1 MEREAM
7 LVNDTRGE
15 IYARLA
21 KVMKQV
27 GPVAKGQTNTEQK
40 YAFRGID
47 DVFDAIHKP
56 MADNEVTMSFVV
68 EDVQVTPVESARG
81 AKGRH
86 TILRVRY
93 IFHAPDG
100 SAVAVVTYGESVSY
114 DDKGLNKALQAALKY
129 ALIQMFLIPVGEP
142 EADHDTTD
150 DIVEPVEWASTEEVD
165 YLIEISKSL
174 TDAQKLEAAS
184 ERERLGI
191 GPFKDGLPPRSTL
204 KELINFVE
212 LLIES
217 NDPEINEIHP
227 SGSNE

>member
-1 MEREAM
+1 MTIE
-7 LVNDTRGE
+7 LLNPKQNGE
-15 IYARLA
+15 IYTRLA
-21 KVMKQV
+21 AVMKQIK
-27 GPVAKGQTNTEQK
+27 PVAKAQQNTEQK

-47 DVFDAIHKP
+47 DVFDAVHTP
-56 MADNEVTMSFVV
+56 MADHEVSMSYVV

-100 SAVAVVTYGESVSY
+100 SAVAVVTYGESISY

-150 DIVEPVEWASTEEVD
+150 DIVEPVEWASKDEVD

-191 GPFKDGLPPRSTL
+191 GPFKDGLPPKATL
-204 KELINFVE
+204 QELINYVE

-217 NDPEINEIHP
+217 NDPEINELQHN
-227 SGSNE
+227 GSNE